1 MTAGNGNRA
10 EGSGITIYIIK
21 TTFKPHF
28 MLYYIRRRRIYRG
41 VCMDTLASTF
51 GAVVLIC
58 LGLGLV
64 AAVICVFLFNNFNW
78 WDKL

>member
-1 MTAGNGNRA
+1 
-10 EGSGITIYIIK
+10 
-21 TTFKPHF
+21 
-28 MLYYIRRRRIYRG
+28 
-41 VCMDTLASTF
+41 MDTLVSVF
-51 GAVVLIC
+51 GAVMLIC